1 MAVPAMVG
9 AEVAAAMEGVVHL
22 RARSRTGRPVLGSPS
37 GPARSPRVQ
46 GHCGW
51 CGRRGMTATA

>member
-22 RARSRTGRPVLGSPS
+22 RAQSRTGRPVLGPPS
-37 GPARSPRVQ
+37 GPARPPRVQ

-51 CGRRGMTATA
+51 CGMAATA